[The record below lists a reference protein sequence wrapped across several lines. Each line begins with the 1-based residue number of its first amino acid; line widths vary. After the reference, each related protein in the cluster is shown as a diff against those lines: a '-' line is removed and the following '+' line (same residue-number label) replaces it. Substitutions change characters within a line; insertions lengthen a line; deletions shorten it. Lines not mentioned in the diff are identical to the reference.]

1 MRISDV
7 SSDGALPI
15 AAVGLDLRFA
25 GTAEEAETAALALEV
40 GPAAHQTPRLI
51 IEMRK
56 LDLQAALGRR
66 GAFAEDF
73 EDQAGAVDHLRAK
86 RRFEIALLNRA
97 ERRIDDD
104 KLDAFRCDIGRDRVD
119 LADAEQGRRP
129 RLAQAQRVDGNDV
142 EPDRERE
149 PPRLLRT
156 RVRSEEH

>member
-97 ERRIDDD
+97 
-104 KLDAFRCDIGRDRVD
+104 DRKST
-119 LADAEQGRRP
+119 
-129 RLAQAQRVDGNDV
+129 RLN
-142 EPDRERE
+142 
-149 PPRLLRT
+149 
-156 RVRSEEH
+156 SSH